1 MRELTGGE
9 GVAAV
14 YDGVGKDTFDESLL
28 SLRVR
33 GTLALYGAS
42 SGAVDPV
49 DPRRLMTRRVAD
61 PDPARRC
68 RTSRARA
75 RSCSLARARC

>member
-1 MRELTGGE
+1 MISTVSTDEKADLARAAGAGETIRYEGFRERVLELTGGE

-33 GTLALYGAS
+33 GTMALYGAS
-42 SGAVDPV
+42 SGPS
-49 DPRRLMTRRVAD
+49 TRSTRGA
-61 PDPARRC
+61 
-68 RTSRARA
+68 S
-75 RSCSLARARC
+75 